1 MPQGEGAA
9 GKARDCQ
16 RLTRGSVVP
25 QPPPRLSHSSRPL
38 LPQLQSGIG
47 RLILKEEMRARS
59 SSYADP
65 WAPPRSSTSSREAL
79 HTAGCELSLN
89 GCKLR
94 LGSGR
99 GWAGGRLL
107 PHPFCPKSHQRLE
120 GRLGEGLYWAP
131 GKALLCPEPP
141 CRCPVSPEAM
151 TPSQVPGKE
160 KPLLMV

>member
-131 GKALLCPEPP
+131 GKALLCPAA
-141 CRCPVSPEAM
+141 AM
-151 TPSQVPGKE
+151 CHL
-160 KPLLMV
+160 KP